1 MKARLVWLFLF
12 ALLIP
17 GAAFAEDLNLTD
29 AIPTTLFATGFMTAV
44 ALVLGAVG
52 GMKAI
57 QYVIRLIRRA

>member
-1 MKARLVWLFLF
+1 MKRFLLFFL
-12 ALLIP
+12 ALLFPIA
-17 GAAFAEDLNLTD
+17 GFAEDLNLTN

-57 QYVIRLIRRA
+57 QYVIRLIRKA